1 LKISVNLDFKH
12 STIIYLAQ
20 SKYQAFLYSCMI
32 LKNEKKS
39 RLKLLNETLLAKR
52 RFGGQRR
59 HYQAT
64 NCLKE
69 EKKTNNSNR

>member
-1 LKISVNLDFKH
+1 VYDI
-12 STIIYLAQ
+12 
-20 SKYQAFLYSCMI
+20 
-32 LKNEKKS
+32 KNEKKS

-64 NCLKE
+64 NCLKV
-69 EKKTNNSNR
+69 EKKKQIIQTAE